1 MATKNLTKSTLA
13 ELRGLIRGRL
23 ILPVDPEYEAAR
35 AVFSGWVDKRPGAI
49 ARVADAD
56 DVAKVITFARQNG
69 IELAVRSGGHSGAG
83 HCVSE
88 GGLVLDLAELRAME
102 IDVVARTAWAET
114 GLTAGEYTLA
124 AATHGFATGFGD
136 TGTVGIGGITLGGGV
151 GYLSRKFGL
160 TIDSLL
166 AADMVL
172 ADGRQVR
179 VDSQNHPDLFW
190 AIRGGGGNFGV
201 ATRFQF
207 KLHELPSIVGGML
220 ILPATP
226 ETISAFITAAEAA
239 PEELSTIANVMPA
252 PPMPMIPEDIHGKPV
267 IFAIL
272 VFAGD
277 DERGEK
283 ALTPFRQIA
292 TPLAD
297 LLGPKKYAEIFEG
310 PEGPH
315 PVAGASHTMF
325 LKHVDQSVGQTI
337 MDFLNRSNAPIRVA
351 QLRVLG
357 GAVSRVPADATAY
370 AHRHCKIMVN
380 LANLYENLEE
390 ADQHSAW
397 VRDFAKAMD
406 QGEPGAYVN
415 FVTDEGVAAAYPAAT
430 WKRLAEIKGKYDP
443 GNLFHMNHNIP
454 PAREGK

>member
-1 MATKNLTKSTLA
+1 METKNLTKPMLA
-13 ELRGLIRGRL
+13 ELRGFIRGRL
-23 ILPVDPEYEAAR
+23 ILPEDEGYESAR
-35 AVFSGWVDKRPGAI
+35 AAFYGWVDKKPAAI
-49 ARVADAD
+49 ARVADAE
-56 DVAKVITFARQNG
+56 DVAKVITFANQNS

-83 HCVSE
+83 HCVSD
-88 GGLVLDLAELRAME
+88 GGLVLDMAEMQAIQ
-102 IDVVARTAWAET
+102 IDAAARTAWAES
-114 GLTAGEYTLA
+114 GATAGQYTLA
-124 AATHGFATGFGD
+124 AAEHGLATGFGD

-151 GYLSRKFGL
+151 GYLSRKLGL

-166 AADMVL
+166 AADMLL
-172 ADGRQVR
+172 ADGRLVR

-201 ATRFQF
+201 AMRFQF
-207 KLHELPSIVGGML
+207 KLHPLPSIVGGML

-226 ETISAFITAAEAA
+226 ETISAFIAAAEVA
-239 PEELSTIANVMPA
+239 PDELSTIANVMPA
-252 PPMPMIPEDIHGKPV
+252 PPMPMIPEDIQGRPV

-283 ALTPFRQIA
+283 ALAPFRQIA
-292 TPLAD
+292 TPFAD
-297 LLGPKKYAEIFEG
+297 MLGPKKYPEIFEG

-325 LKHVDQSVGQTI
+325 LKHVDRTVGKTI
-337 MDFLNRSNAPIRVA
+337 MDYLGKSNAPIRVA

-380 LANLYENLEE
+380 IANLYENLEE
-390 ADQHSAW
+390 ADQHAAW
-397 VRDFAKAMD
+397 VREFAKAMD

-430 WKRLAEIKGKYDP
+430 WKRLAEIKHKYDP

-454 PAREGK
+454 PAARG

>member
-1 MATKNLTKSTLA
+1 M
-13 ELRGLIRGRL
+13 RGRL
-23 ILPVDPEYEAAR
+23 ILPEDEEYQSAR
-35 AVFSGWVDKRPGAI
+35 AVFYGWVDKRPAAI
-49 ARVADAD
+49 ARVADAE
-56 DVAKVITFARQNG
+56 DVAKVIAFARQNG

-83 HCVSE
+83 HSVSD
-88 GGLVLDLAELRAME
+88 GGLVLDLAELRAIE
-102 IDVVARTAWAET
+102 IDATARTAWAES
-114 GLTAGEYTLA
+114 GATAGQYTLA
-124 AATHGFATGFGD
+124 AAEHGLATGFGD

-172 ADGRQVR
+172 ADGRQVS

-207 KLHELPSIVGGML
+207 KLYELPSIVGGML

-226 ETISAFITAAEAA
+226 ETISAFIAAAQAA
-239 PEELSTIANVMPA
+239 PEELSAIANVMPA
-252 PPMPMIPEDIHGKPV
+252 PPMPMIPEEFQGKPV

-283 ALTPFRQIA
+283 ALAPFRQIA

-297 LLGPKKYAEIFEG
+297 MLGPKKYPEIFES

-325 LKHVDQSVGQTI
+325 LKHIGQSVGLTI

-370 AHRHCKIMVN
+370 AHRHCKILVN

-390 ADQHSAW
+390 TDQHAAW
-397 VRDFAKAMD
+397 VREFAKAMD
-406 QGEPGAYVN
+406 QGESGAYVN
-415 FVTDEGVAAAYPAAT
+415 FVTDEGVQAAYPAAT
-430 WKRLAEIKGKYDP
+430 WKRLAEIKHKYDP
-443 GNLFHMNHNIP
+443 SNLFHMNHNIS
-454 PAREGK
+454 PATGE